1 MPHKCCINELII
13 PSSSPPGEWKGLVP
27 TQARLLD
34 WEEFIKNCTRALD
47 TEDQQEFIQSYAEEE
62 EGDGEN
68 IYLITLKRQ
77 FQLAVSWHGRRPSR
91 WRWT

>member
-1 MPHKCCINELII
+1 MPKCCINELII
-13 PSSSPPGEWKGLVP
+13 PSSAPPGEWKGLVP

-62 EGDGEN
+62 CLPAMPLRGMV
-68 IYLITLKRQ
+68 LQRLHSC
-77 FQLAVSWHGRRPSR
+77 LAAASAD
-91 WRWT
+91 